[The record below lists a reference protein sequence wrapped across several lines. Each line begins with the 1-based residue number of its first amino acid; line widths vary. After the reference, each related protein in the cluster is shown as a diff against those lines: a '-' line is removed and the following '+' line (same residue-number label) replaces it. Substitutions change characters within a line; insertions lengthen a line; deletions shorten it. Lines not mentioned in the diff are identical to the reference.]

1 MQSPVDS
8 GMLIGNSFWRCV
20 VNLFTPAETVENY
33 AAAGVAKTQAPAWRL
48 LLLGILAGFLIAM
61 GGAVTNTAGH
71 SIANVGLCRLV
82 SGLLFP
88 FGLAMVID
96 PRLQS
101 GRQRMHC
108 PIRNHLEILLFFQN
122 TLYPPFSRCMRVF
135 NIGSVIIQFLY
146 YIGFKVKILW
156 KMPCDGILKYLRCI
170 QICELFHLT
179 YKIIV
184 IHVKIFLFQCLRTN
198 SLK

>member
-1 MQSPVDS
+1 MRSRYCGVRGDKVGHHTKQAGIKTVIKQSVPAFSAPVYH
-8 GMLIGNSFWRCV
+8 NRF
-20 VNLFTPAETVENY
+20 PAC
-33 AAAGVAKTQAPAWRL
+33 
-48 LLLGILAGFLIAM
+48 FLILLYPF
-61 GGAVTNTAGH
+61 
-71 SIANVGLCRLV
+71 SLV
-82 SGLLFP
+82 QPAFQLTV
-88 FGLAMVID
+88 AE
-96 PRLQS
+96 
-101 GRQRMHC
+101 RQ
-108 PIRNHLEILLFFQN
+108 NHLDILLFFQN